1 MIESDVLS
9 QGSERVLLA
18 AGGALSFAFGD
29 VGPLLIWLMIFV
41 VSDFVTG
48 LAGAWVHSSYSSK
61 RFFIGMA
68 KKLAIFGLVA
78 LAHGLD
84 TIFEPMIQI
93 QVFQSVT
100 ICAYAVGEFGS
111 IIENLERAGLG
122 DAVPPVLRRL
132 VKTLD
137 ERVETHATARLEEKG
152 LRAPQK
158 EEKMATER
166 KAFGRG
172 ARRRRPILSSV
183 GRGVAWR
190 RTSVPQACGR

>member
-1 MIESDVLS
+1 MIGSDVLP
-9 QGSERVLLA
+9 QGTERVLLA
-18 AGGALSFAFGD
+18 AGGTLGGALSFAFGD

-41 VSDFVTG
+41 IGDFMTG

-61 RFFIGMA
+61 KLFIGVA

-137 ERVETHATARLEEKG
+137 ERVEAHATARLEEKG

-158 EEKMATER
+158 ER
-166 KAFGRG
+166 KDGN
-172 ARRRRPILSSV
+172 
-183 GRGVAWR
+183 
-190 RTSVPQACGR
+190 